1 MQNKDF
7 EHAEAVEAVTGGSS
21 VAALSADDF
30 YDLPTMTELLES
42 VREFLHGQVMAET
55 SGSTRFHARVAG
67 NVVAIVERQL
77 AAGAGPAQRF
87 HADLA
92 TFGCAD
98 ATELVAGLREGRFAP
113 EDARISAV
121 LRAAVKAKLRVDN
134 PSLIGDA

>member
-7 EHAEAVEAVTGGSS
+7 EHAEAAVAMSGDSS
-21 VAALSADDF
+21 SGAASGDDF

-77 AAGAGPAQRF
+77 AAGAEPAQRF

-92 TFGCAD
+92 TLGCAD
-98 ATELVAGLREGRFAP
+98 ATELVAGLREGRFVP
-113 EDARISAV
+113 EDPRIPAV
-121 LRAAVKAKLRVDN
+121 LRAAVEAKLRVDN